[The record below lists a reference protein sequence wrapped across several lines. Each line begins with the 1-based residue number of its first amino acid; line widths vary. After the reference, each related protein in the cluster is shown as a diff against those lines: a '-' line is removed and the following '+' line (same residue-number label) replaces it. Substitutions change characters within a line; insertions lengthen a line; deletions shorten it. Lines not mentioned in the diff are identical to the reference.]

1 MFWNMDVGEQEQD
14 LMEISHFLLSVFEFA
29 KNQPGNV
36 FQKEDWLDFSPENG
50 TWFYR
55 LYERDTDNGK
65 NMRRAVDRLF
75 RMDQEKREEIY
86 EAVKHDMEFMDKKA
100 WEKGKFNLES
110 DQLPEAAQKRLRD
123 FFGYFYDVVLCTT
136 HFRLEGMSR
145 PFYSRKE
152 LAKDYFK
159 GKNEKI
165 RRICPVCLQPVTNGE
180 TDEDVEH
187 YFPKSKYPCLSL
199 HPYNLYFC
207 CTTCNTSFKGTK
219 SPLKGKTRD
228 IGRIFLPYLDTV
240 KDAVQ
245 LKFENP
251 GDKDSEVVKML
262 PKEDA
267 VPETKEKIREFD
279 RLFALEERW
288 SGQLECYYMSL
299 YQRYQE
305 KYGDGEMSLE
315 KLKEYLEEDIK
326 RNQII
331 QNWQPGRYL
340 EGEYMKWIANKQLK
354 AFYEELKK

>member
-1 MFWNMDVGEQEQD
+1 M
-14 LMEISHFLLSVFEFA
+14 
-29 KNQPGNV
+29 

-110 DQLPEAAQKRLRD
+110 DQLPEAAQKILRD

-207 CTTCNTSFKGTK
+207 CTTCNYPFKV
-219 SPLKGKTRD
+219 R
-228 IGRIFLPYLDTV
+228 
-240 KDAVQ
+240 
-245 LKFENP
+245 
-251 GDKDSEVVKML
+251 
-262 PKEDA
+262 
-267 VPETKEKIREFD
+267 
-279 RLFALEERW
+279 
-288 SGQLECYYMSL
+288 
-299 YQRYQE
+299 
-305 KYGDGEMSLE
+305 
-315 KLKEYLEEDIK
+315 
-326 RNQII
+326 
-331 QNWQPGRYL
+331 
-340 EGEYMKWIANKQLK
+340 K
-354 AFYEELKK
+354 AR

>member
-110 DQLPEAAQKRLRD
+110 DQLPEAAQKILRD

-207 CTTCNTSFKGTK
+207 CTTAI
-219 SPLKGKTRD
+219 PVLRV
-228 IGRIFLPYLDTV
+228 R
-240 KDAVQ
+240 
-245 LKFENP
+245 
-251 GDKDSEVVKML
+251 
-262 PKEDA
+262 
-267 VPETKEKIREFD
+267 
-279 RLFALEERW
+279 
-288 SGQLECYYMSL
+288 
-299 YQRYQE
+299 
-305 KYGDGEMSLE
+305 
-315 KLKEYLEEDIK
+315 
-326 RNQII
+326 
-331 QNWQPGRYL
+331 
-340 EGEYMKWIANKQLK
+340 K
-354 AFYEELKK
+354 AR